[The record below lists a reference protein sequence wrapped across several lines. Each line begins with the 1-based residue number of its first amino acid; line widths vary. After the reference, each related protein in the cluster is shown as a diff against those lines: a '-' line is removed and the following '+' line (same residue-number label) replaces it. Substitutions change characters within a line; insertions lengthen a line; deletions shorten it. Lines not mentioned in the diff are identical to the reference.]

1 MGCLKIKSLWL
12 VCTYRAKLI
21 ITCKGRKKKTKQ
33 TSNLVAVCFGEK
45 SPGGRKGKRGAG
57 SNVLLAVWR
66 PVAGY
71 CVRRD
76 EDVERQRDGFKAWQQ
91 LLGFSTAVMRSLGFL
106 IFITQGRLN

>member
-12 VCTYRAKLI
+12 VFTYPDKLI
-21 ITCKGRKKKTKQ
+21 ITCKGKKQHKP
-33 TSNLVAVCFGEK
+33 SNLVAVCFGEK

-76 EDVERQRDGFKAWQQ
+76 EDVERQCDG
-91 LLGFSTAVMRSLGFL
+91 
-106 IFITQGRLN
+106 